1 MDISVCI
8 CACLCVCLCMCA
20 YTSWDHVRVAKQKLR
35 KGQPGVGSQ
44 FSPGHRWRGGQ
55 NVWLRLGGYV
65 EEGS

>member
-44 FSPGHRWRGGQ
+44 FSPGHRWHGGQ